1 MKTAKLVLG
10 MVIAFAL
17 CMFWSCKK
25 DEALGRIQGIVTNAT
40 TNEPIQGVNISL
52 SPTGLSAVTGSDGR
66 YEFNDL
72 EPGQYT
78 VQAMKSGFES
88 NTKRITIV
96 GGKIASGDM
105 MLKRLTNG
113 FRLNV
118 EYLDFGTNFSQL
130 QFKIINNSETQPMSW
145 EIVESMNWLT
155 ANPSTGNLEGDQ
167 ETTVT
172 VEIDR
177 TQIEQSTSAY
187 LTVRSGSQTVVLP
200 INVTVPG
207 SSTDSPQLQLSETL
221 LDFGISAN
229 SLTFYVMNGGPSN
242 TSLNWFCSNVT
253 VDWLVLNPTSGTT
266 SGGSNTEVIASIDRM
281 KINGSVTTTVT
292 VSGAGTTST
301 ITFTASSEGSGSAIL
316 QLSDGSLDF
325 GVEETTKTFQVKNVG
340 SNGTTL
346 DWTIAAPS
354 VDWLTLTPMSGS
366 TNAGGSTQVTAV
378 IDRNKITSHVST
390 TVTVNGTN
398 NSANLSVSADYKN
411 TSVVVDDGLFC
422 YFDFD
427 GEEVVDWQGNYVGI
441 NSGTT
446 TSTDTPSGEGKS
458 RQFDGNSLLFIE
470 DNIVPSGSTYT
481 INLWFKTET
490 NAQYLLGTDVLYLDW
505 PCYSFYLT
513 ESSSITYIADSP
525 IYPTTT
531 NQPISNYLDNQWHML
546 TIAVK
551 NDGNLAM
558 IYLDGVLF
566 ESTQSYGNNG
576 WSWGSDVTMTF
587 IGSAVNNNH
596 AGKFNGKLDNFRSY
610 NRALSALE
618 VQSLYQAKQ

>member
-1 MKTAKLVLG
+1 MKKAKLILCV
-10 MVIAFAL
+10 VIACAL

-25 DEALGRIQGIVTNAT
+25 EEPYGQIQGIVTNAS

-72 EPGQYT
+72 EAGQYT

-105 MLKRLTNG
+105 MLTRMTNG

-130 QFKIINNSETQPMSW
+130 QFKIINNNETQPMNW

-155 ANPSTGNLEGDQ
+155 ANPSTGNLEGSQ

-177 TQIEQSTSAY
+177 SQIDQSTSAF
-187 LTVRSGSQTVVLP
+187 LTVRSGNQTVVLP

-207 SSTDSPQLQLSETL
+207 STSSPQLQLSETS

-242 TSLNWFCSNVT
+242 TSLNWFCSNVA

-266 SGGSNTEVIASIDRM
+266 SGGGSTEVIASIDRT
-281 KINGSVTTTVT
+281 KINGMVTTSVT
-292 VSGAGTTST
+292 VSGAGNTST

-316 QLSDGSLDF
+316 QLSDGALDF
-325 GVEETTKTFQVKNVG
+325 GDEETSKTFQVKNVG

-346 DWTIAAPS
+346 DWTIAALS

-411 TSVVVDDGLFC
+411 TGVVVDDGLFC

-427 GEEVVDWQGNYVGI
+427 DEEVVDWQGNYIGI

-458 RQFDGNSLLFIE
+458 RQFNGNSLLFIE
-470 DNIVPSGSTYT
+470 DNIVPSGSSYT

-505 PCYSFYLT
+505 PCYSLNLT
-513 ESSSITYIADSP
+513 ESSCINYIADSP

-531 NQPISNYLDNQWHML
+531 NNPISNYLDNQWHML
-546 TIAVK
+546 TISVV
-551 NDGNLAM
+551 NNGNLAM

-576 WSWGSDVTMTF
+576 WSWGSNVTMTF

-610 NRALSALE
+610 NRSLSALE
-618 VQSLYQAKQ
+618 VQSLYQAKL